1 VSVLLSMTGHGEAR
15 GQLDALHVAIEAR
28 SVNNRYLKLMLR
40 APEPYNLLEAE
51 VEKVVRRYV
60 RRGTLQVHLRV
71 DRPQQAQDYRIN
83 PTALRSYV
91 EQVRAA
97 VAGLPEPRPS
107 ADLLLGQ
114 VLALPGVAPEPGA
127 AETPFEDEWPL
138 IERVLT
144 EALLRLQAMRQDEG
158 SRMAQ
163 ELLLH
168 RAHVADQ
175 LELIRVRMPQV
186 VEGYRDRLLE
196 RVRVLLADTSVSVD
210 PNDLIRE
217 VSVFA
222 ERSDIAE
229 EVVRLASHLEQF
241 EQTVRGE
248 TDGPGRKLE
257 FLVQEMGRE
266 TNTIGSK
273 AGDVTVSRHVV
284 EIKAT
289 LEKVRELIQNVE

>member
-1 VSVLLSMTGHGEAR
+1 MLLSMTGHGEAR
-15 GQLDALHVAIEAR
+15 GQHDALHLSIEVR
-28 SVNNRYLKLMLR
+28 SVNNRYLKLTLR

-51 VEKVVRRYV
+51 LERVVRRYV
-60 RRGTLQVHLRV
+60 RRGTLLIQVRV
-71 DRPQQAQDYRIN
+71 DRAQQAQDYKIN
-83 PTALRSYV
+83 VTALGSYLR
-91 EQVRAA
+91 QVRAA
-97 VAGLPEPRPS
+97 CESLDPPPD
-107 ADLLLGQ
+107 ADRLFGQ

-127 AETPFEDEWPL
+127 DAAALEEEWPL
-138 IERVLT
+138 IEKVLSD
-144 EALLRLQAMRQDEG
+144 ALQRLQVFRQDEG
-158 SRMAQ
+158 ARMAQ
-163 ELLLH
+163 ELLAH
-168 RAHVADQ
+168 RTHVADQ
-175 LELIRVRMPQV
+175 LELIRLRTPHV
-186 VEGYRDRLLE
+186 VSGYRDRLLE
-196 RVRVLLADTSVSVD
+196 RVRGLLADTGVSVD

-241 EQTVRGE
+241 EQTVRTE
-248 TDGPGRKLE
+248 TDSPGRKLE
-257 FLVQEMGRE
+257 FVVQEMGRE

>member
-1 VSVLLSMTGHGEAR
+1 VLLSMTGHGEAR
-15 GQLDALHVAIEAR
+15 GQFDALHVAIEVR

-51 VEKVVRRYV
+51 FEKVARRFV
-60 RRGTLQVHLRV
+60 RRGTLQIHLRV
-71 DRPQQAQDYRIN
+71 DRPQQAQDYHIN

-97 VAGLPEPRPS
+97 VAELPEPRPD
-107 ADLLLGQ
+107 AERLLGQ
-114 VLALPGVAPEPGA
+114 VLALPGVAPEPGGA
-127 AETPFEDEWPL
+127 RAPSEEEWPL
-138 IERVLT
+138 IERVLA
-144 EALLRLQAMRQDEG
+144 EALQRLQAMRQDEG
-158 SRMAQ
+158 GRMAQ
-163 ELLLH
+163 ELLLY

-196 RVRVLLADTSVSVD
+196 RVRALLADTGVSVD

-241 EQTVRGE
+241 EQTVHTE

-257 FLVQEMGRE
+257 FVVQEMGRE

-273 AGDVTVSRHVV
+273 ASDVAISRHVV